1 MTTAARGGM
10 LGRMART
17 PTTDVRPGFREGLLL
32 QVFVAGQLTGDLLR
46 GELGPSMTGD
56 RFAVLSVIGAL
67 GPITPGELARRL
79 GMAPTTVSTWLA
91 RLERDGATSRR
102 PNPVDRR
109 SFLVE
114 VTESGRAELRG
125 AMPAFRRALE
135 SVREELGEDLDDVL
149 SGLERLVGA
158 LRAAVAQTTTS

>member
-1 MTTAARGGM
+1 MTGVFARDGM
-10 LGRMART
+10 LRRMTRT
-17 PTTDVRPGFREGLLL
+17 PTTDARRGFREGLLL

-46 GELGPSMTGD
+46 GELGPSMSGD

-102 PNPVDRR
+102 PKP
-109 SFLVE
+109 E
-114 VTESGRAELRG
+114 VTESGRAELQE

-135 SVREELGEDLDDVL
+135 RVRDELGEDLDDVL
-149 SGLERLVGA
+149 SGLERLVEA
-158 LRAAVAQTTTS
+158 LRIAVAETTTS